1 MIFSSD
7 LWVLGIE
14 LGLQA
19 WQQCLYPPTILLTQ
33 MKIFFFEKKIVICK
47 KYRVLEQ
54 RLSLKWM

>member
-33 MKIFFFEKKIVICK
+33 MKIFFLKKKILCDMQKIQGVGTK
-47 KYRVLEQ
+47 TK
-54 RLSLKWM
+54 S